1 MSGLT
6 ATACFKV
13 AQLEDNCSRNHS
25 FLGSAVNISQKPRQK
40 PSTHLQQS
48 KVTKN
53 NKKSLKITNLLFKVE
68 ISTFLYKE

>member
-25 FLGSAVNISQKPRQK
+25 FLGSAVKISQKTPPK
-40 PSTHLQQS
+40 AKHPPSTVKSNKKQQ
-48 KVTKN
+48 KVTEN
-53 NKKSLKITNLLFKVE
+53 HQF
-68 ISTFLYKE
+68 TFQSRDLYFLI